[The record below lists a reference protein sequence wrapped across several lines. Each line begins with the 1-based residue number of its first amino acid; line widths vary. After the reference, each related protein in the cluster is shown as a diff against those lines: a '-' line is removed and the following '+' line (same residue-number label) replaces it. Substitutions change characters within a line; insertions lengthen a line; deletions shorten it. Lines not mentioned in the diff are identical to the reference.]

1 MRTLPV
7 RELFFAGWL
16 ALLAAPAALAADPAT
31 SPGEKV
37 AAAEAAAENP
47 VVCKRIAVTG
57 SRVKKE
63 KVCRTQREWDTST
76 QRAKEFVRD
85 VDRGNQ
91 PLPAG
96 G

>member
-1 MRTLPV
+1 MSTLPV
-7 RELFFAGWL
+7 REFLFAGWL
-16 ALLAAPAALAADPAT
+16 ALLAAPAVLAADPAA
-31 SPGEKV
+31 SPDEKV
-37 AAAEAAAENP
+37 STAAATEENP
-47 VVCKRIAVTG
+47 IVCKRIAVTG

-63 KVCRTQREWDTST
+63 KICRTQREWDTST